1 MSTDALETEG
11 RAAAIGAQ
19 RIAELIDTHFPHI
32 HGDERT
38 FFVEDVTART
48 ARVRMRHHPHN
59 VRPGGTVS
67 GPAMFTLADIAIWVA
82 IMGALGEDGLDAVT
96 THFNLN
102 FLSKPEA
109 RDMVALVTLLR
120 VGRRSAVAE
129 CLLYSDGVEAMVAH
143 TVAGYAIPS
152 SPVGK
157 LLPSVG

>member
-1 MSTDALETEG
+1 
-11 RAAAIGAQ
+11 
-19 RIAELIDTHFPHI
+19 
-32 HGDERT
+32 
-38 FFVEDVTART
+38 
-48 ARVRMRHHPHN
+48 
-59 VRPGGTVS
+59 
-67 GPAMFTLADIAIWVA
+67 MFTLADIAIWVA

-109 RDMVALVTLLR
+109 RDVIAEVTLLR

-129 CLLYSDGVEAMVAH
+129 CLLYTDGEDAMVAH

-157 LLPSVG
+157 ILPS

>member
-1 MSTDALETEG
+1 MSTDGLETES
-11 RAAAIGAQ
+11 RVASISAE
-19 RIAELIDTHFPHI
+19 RITELIDTHFPHI

-48 ARVRMRHHPHN
+48 ARVRMRHHPRN

-109 RDMVALVTLLR
+109 RDVIAKVTLLR

-129 CLLYSDGVEAMVAH
+129 CLLYSEGVEAMVAH

-152 SPVGK
+152 SQEGK
-157 LLPSVG
+157 ILPPMR